1 MVKPLNIG
9 FLVPS
14 PFPGSGGHNTI
25 WSHAVFLSGLGH
37 QVSMHH
43 ISGGYDGESLSGPE
57 LRRRAHD
64 CFGTDDLIYQTYS
77 PSEAEKSDVVI
88 ATAWFTV
95 YELEKLRTK
104 RVYFV
109 QDFEHLFN
117 PVGSEYLMAERT
129 YSMVGSFITVGT
141 GLARKLQTKGAEV
154 RATPFGVDKSLYQ
167 RQPIGMREKA
177 VVCLYQPEKPRRCG
191 RLMKDVLAEFRERNP
206 DYTIMAYGGD
216 PMGYPAHIDLGIVPE
231 RKLGSIFGSVSIGL
245 SFSSTNPSRT
255 AFEMAACGL
264 RVLELRTEFSGVDF
278 RRTTVTLTDPEVGPA
293 LENLEKIAS
302 LARLQIRELPK
313 ISDSA
318 RNFPSK
324 ADENI
329 AFEAGLNSL
338 LGRRLL
344 QSSLG

>member
-1 MVKPLNIG
+1 M
-9 FLVPS
+9 PS
-14 PFPGSGGHNTI
+14 PFLGSGGQRTI

-43 ISGGYDGESLSGPE
+43 VSGGNEESLSGPE
-57 LRRRAHD
+57 LRRRAHV
-64 CFGTDDLIYQTYS
+64 CFGTDGLTYQTYS
-77 PSEAEKSDVVI
+77 TTEAEKSDVVI

-95 YELEKLRTK
+95 YELVKLRTK

-109 QDFEHLFN
+109 QDLEYLFN
-117 PVGSEYLMAERT
+117 PAGSEYLMARRT
-129 YSMVGSFITVGT
+129 YSMVGSFITIGS
-141 GLARKLQTKGAEV
+141 GLAQKLQSKGAEV
-154 RATPFGVDKSLYQ
+154 HATPYGVDKGLYQ

-206 DYTIMAYGGD
+206 GYTILAYGGD

-231 RKLGSIFGSVSIGL
+231 RKLGSIFGSSSIGI
-245 SFSSTNPSRT
+245 SFSATNPSRT

-264 RVLELRTEFSGVDF
+264 QVLELRSDFSGVAF
-278 RRTTVTLTDPEVGPA
+278 SGTPVVVTDPEVGAA

-302 LARLQIRELPK
+302 LASLQPRELAK

-318 RNFPSK
+318 RDFPSQL
-324 ADENI
+324 DENI

-338 LGRRLL
+338 LGRRV
-344 QSSLG
+344 SAGNVR